1 MKILSN
7 GRFWGSG
14 AKIEHD
20 IRERIIK
27 LLRSSDLPMRTIAQ
41 RFGIWHRLGKRHRNA
56 LRKHPPQR
64 LLPRTQLL
72 TERFGITSEG

>member
-14 AKIEHD
+14 ANIGYD

-27 LLRSSDLPMRTIAQ
+27 LLRSSDLPMRTIAY
-41 RFGIWHRLGKRHRNA
+41 RFGICIDAVSAINVSESIRPKGF
-56 LRKHPPQR
+56 HP
-64 LLPRTQLL
+64 
-72 TERFGITSEG
+72 ERIF

>member
-14 AKIEHD
+14 AKIEYD

-27 LLRSSDLPMRTIAQ
+27 LLRSSDLPMRTIA
-41 RFGIWHRLGKRHRNA
+41 
-56 LRKHPPQR
+56 
-64 LLPRTQLL
+64 
-72 TERFGITSEG
+72 ERFGICTDLVASINVSESIRPKGFHPERSR